1 MVNAMTKSYKR
12 RGHMVSKELP
22 MPAKSSM
29 VSGAIS
35 FGMHLP
41 LLLVS
46 MMTGAI
52 LSSAFDSD
60 ESDDGGSSYMDPRT
74 GRVHMGRA
82 RRAYYATRGECP
94 KYPSIE
100 PGEDGALSA
109 YRSWDKN
116 FRDWVEENELD
127 SLLQQDSGLP
137 PDPSGGGGGSGGEL
151 LAPPEPPDYPAMPD
165 AVPEQPHYPIQGV
178 DCEDN
183 DEALSAAV
191 DAYQEELSVFLA
203 ATTKATEY
211 AQEVHKLN
219 LRYQAELTA
228 YNKEAAA
235 RDPGQANYKY
245 RKWRLKQKALRMK
258 LKRAV
263 VGSISLSA
271 AVDRVDRGIKNC
283 GSMVYHEII
292 KEIMSMYDDDAVS
305 ATQNEVASRIQPIDD
320 TAGVKTFI
328 TEYRTFYR
336 DDWCSLFVPTSE
348 TAKPWLVR
356 VPESLLVSKFM
367 QCLPSS
373 PEWHSFRMANEH
385 LAFKEDLLG
394 LFGLVLRK
402 CNIILRS
409 QGPST
414 KVSSITTNN
423 GKTKEVTG
431 PHLTCK
437 KCVKSGIREGPQT
450 QHTPLWDG
458 CPHHAEWKAKQSKR
472 NNNKKTQRVKG
483 DSKGSTKGG
492 PSKDRPCS
500 LCGSDSHWANK
511 CPKRDSNK
519 DKRKGEEEVEDA
531 GTDMAAIA
539 TCVADAVTG
548 ALAPLTQT
556 LVQQQ
561 ERIMAAVAPRPPP
574 HRQLA
579 NAPWGESEYGGSQGS
594 GYFHPGPNSPPGAQ
608 G

>member
-1 MVNAMTKSYKR
+1 MVNSMTKSYRR
-12 RGHMVSKELP
+12 RGHTVSKELA
-22 MPAKSSM
+22 MPAKSSII
-29 VSGAIS
+29 SGAIS
-35 FGMHLP
+35 FGMNLP
-41 LLLVS
+41 FLLVS

-52 LSSAFDSD
+52 TNSTFDSD

-74 GRVHMGRA
+74 GRVHIGRA
-82 RRAYYATRGECP
+82 RRAYYTTRGDCP

-116 FRDWVEENELD
+116 FRDWIEENELD
-127 SLLQQDSGLP
+127 SLLQPDSGIP
-137 PDPSGGGGGSGGEL
+137 PDPTGKGGSGGTTL
-151 LAPPEPPDYPAMPD
+151 PAPPEPPDYPEPPD
-165 AVPEQPHYPIQGV
+165 EVPEHPRLPVRGE
-178 DCEDN
+178 DCDDDEDAFE
-183 DEALSAAV
+183 EAMADYKRDLRA
-191 DAYQEELSVFLA
+191 FLA
-203 ATTKATEY
+203 ATTKTAEY
-211 AQEVHKLN
+211 TQEVHQLN
-219 LRYQAELTA
+219 ILYQAELTA
-228 YNKEAAA
+228 YNKAAAA

-258 LKRAV
+258 LKKAV

-283 GSMVYHEII
+283 GSMVYLEII
-292 KEIMSMYDDDAVS
+292 NEIMSMYDDDAVS

-336 DDWCSLFVPTSE
+336 DDWCSLFVPTSKA
-348 TAKPWLVR
+348 AKPWLAR
-356 VPESLLVSKFM
+356 VPESLLVGKFM
-367 QCLPSS
+367 QCLPNS

-385 LAFKEDLLG
+385 EKFKDDLLG

-414 KVSSITTNN
+414 KVSSITTDN
-423 GKTKEVTG
+423 GKKKEVTG

-437 KCVKSGIREGPQT
+437 KCVKSGIREGPLT

-472 NNNKKTQRVKG
+472 KKTQRVKG
-483 DSKGSTKGG
+483 KGG
-492 PSKDRPCS
+492 PSKDRPCKI
-500 LCGSDSHWANK
+500 CGSDSHWANK
-511 CPKRDSNK
+511 CPDKGSDK
-519 DKRKGEEEVEDA
+519 DKKKGEDEIHDA

-539 TCVADAVTG
+539 TCVAEAVTT
-548 ALAPLTQT
+548 ALTPLTQT

-561 ERIMAAVAPRPPP
+561 ERIMAAIAPRNPPQ
-574 HRQLA
+574 RQLA
-579 NAPWGESEYGGSQGS
+579 NAPWGGSEYGGSQGS
-594 GYFHPGPNSPPGAQ
+594 GYFRPGPNSPSEAQ